1 MALPV
6 FHPCQFDFED
16 IDFRRVGS
24 VTSGG
29 TSLSGI
35 DDTIET
41 DGGGFWRLDLTNG
54 ETLDRKAGLAWRAL
68 TEGMDNGSSAVIV
81 LLCSERLFQPVGD
94 AVTVDHSDGTPFSD
108 DTPYDS
114 SGAEYTT
121 TADAALRAVT
131 LEMAGVS
138 ELPLIGG
145 ELFSIEHPT
154 WGWRVY
160 RITRID
166 GDQITFRP
174 PLREA
179 VPSGTS
185 LEFDTPRCQMRMAQ
199 GTSNPTNMGRFTAC
213 SLSMVEDM
221 RKPAGA

>member
-1 MALPV
+1 MTLPV
-6 FHPCQFDFED
+6 FHPCTFNFKD
-16 IDFRRVGS
+16 IDLRRVGS

-35 DDTIET
+35 DDPIET
-41 DGGGFWRLDLTNG
+41 DGGGFWRIDLTNG
-54 ETLDRKAGLAWRAL
+54 MTRDRRTGLAWRAL
-68 TEGMDNGSSAVIV
+68 TEGMDNGSQGVIV

-94 AVTVDHSDGTPFSD
+94 LVTVDHSDGTPFDD
-108 DTPYDS
+108 DTPYTS
-114 SGAEYTT
+114 SGADYS
-121 TADAALRAVT
+121 AAAPAALRAT
-131 LEMAGVS
+131 TMTIAGAS

-145 ELFSIEHPT
+145 ELFSVEHPQ

-160 RITRID
+160 RVRRID
-166 GDQITFRP
+166 GDVISFLP

-179 VPSGTS
+179 VAATTA
-185 LEFDTPRCQMRMAQ
+185 LEFDTPRCQMRMASVA
-199 GTSNPTNMGRFTAC
+199 SNPTNLGRFTAC

>member
-1 MALPV
+1 MTLPV
-6 FHPCQFDFED
+6 FHPCQFDFQD
-16 IDFRRVGS
+16 IDLRRVGN

-35 DDTIET
+35 DDPIET
-41 DGGGFWRLDLTNG
+41 DGGGFWRLDLING
-54 ETLDRKAGLAWRAL
+54 ETIDRTAGLAWRAL
-68 TEGMDNGSSAVIV
+68 TEGMDNGSQAVIA

-94 AVTVDHSDGTPFSD
+94 LVTVDHSDGTPFSD

-114 SGAEYTT
+114 SGADYTIV
-121 TADAALRAVT
+121 ADAALRAVT
-131 LEMAGVS
+131 VQIAGAS

-145 ELFSIEHPT
+145 ELFSVEHAA

-166 GDQITFRP
+166 GDVITFRP

-179 VPSGTS
+179 MAAGTA
-185 LEFDTPRCQMRMAQ
+185 LEFDTPRCQMRMASVA
-199 GTSNPTNMGRFTAC
+199 SNQTNMGRFTAC

>member
-6 FHPCQFDFED
+6 FHPCAFDFQD
-16 IDFRRVGS
+16 IDLRRVGN

-35 DDTIET
+35 DDPIET

-54 ETLDRKAGLAWRAL
+54 ETLSRKGGLAWRAL
-68 TEGMDNGSSAVIV
+68 TEGMDNGSTAVIV

-94 AVTVDHSDGTPFSD
+94 VVTVDHSDGTPFDD
-108 DTPYDS
+108 DTPYTS
-114 SGAEYTT
+114 SGADYTAA
-121 TADAALRAVT
+121 ADAALRAT
-131 LEMAGVS
+131 TMTIAGAS

-145 ELFSIEHPT
+145 ELFSIEHPS
-154 WGWRVY
+154 WGWRIY
-160 RITRID
+160 RIIRID
-166 GDQITFRP
+166 DDLITFRP

-179 VPSGTS
+179 VAAETV
-185 LEFDTPRCQMRMAQ
+185 LEFDTPRCQMRMASIA
-199 GTSNPTNMGRFTAC
+199 SNPTNMGRFTAC